1 MSHLLHKPRTA
12 CLEKYGKSSKEYA
25 TMYADNVISSMTKLG
40 LLADMLPFLDYV
52 LQEPFDADFE
62 AQFYAY
68 LDARAAEQ
76 RGEVERKRVKP
87 SFLLCVLK
95 DNAATFLMK
104 HMGLVGLTRL
114 LAQNLLR
121 QERSKCRKKY
131 GKGSKRHADRYAGLI
146 TENMVQLGFL
156 HYNESEPTG

>member
-1 MSHLLHKPRTA
+1 
-12 CLEKYGKSSKEYA
+12 
-25 TMYADNVISSMTKLG
+25 
-40 LLADMLPFLDYV
+40 
-52 LQEPFDADFE
+52 
-62 AQFYAY
+62 
-68 LDARAAEQ
+68 
-76 RGEVERKRVKP
+76 
-87 SFLLCVLK
+87 
-95 DNAATFLMK
+95 MK